1 MTPPPLLALLRPHQ
15 WVKNTFVAAPLFFT
29 PAAISA
35 ATVQATALGILAFC
49 LLSSA
54 VYVLNDFLDRK
65 ADRQHPTKRHR
76 PLAAGTVPLALAGG
90 VAVVFFAGGLALSL
104 SLGTGFAI
112 AAAAYLINNALY
124 SVWLKHV
131 AIIDVMS
138 ITLGFVLRVEAGGF
152 ATSVELSAWI
162 VIMTGLL
169 AVFLGLAK
177 RRDDIVKKLGNNHR
191 RSLDGYSRRF
201 LDAALAMIVGAL
213 LVAYLIY
220 TTDQQVM
227 NRLGTDKLFYTAP
240 FVAYGLLRYMQITM
254 VHERSGSP
262 TKIALTDWPI
272 IAAVI
277 GWVSTFGLLIYD
289 AA

>member
-1 MTPPPLLALLRPHQ
+1 MTPPPLIALLRPHQ
-15 WVKNTFVAAPLFFT
+15 WIKNAFVAAPLFFT
-29 PAAISA
+29 PAAVSP
-35 ATVQATALGILAFC
+35 ATLEATGLGIIAFC
-49 LLSSA
+49 LLSST

-65 ADRQHPTKRHR
+65 ADRQHPTKRNR
-76 PLAAGTVPLALAGG
+76 PLAAGTVSLPLAGG
-90 VAVVFFAGGLALSL
+90 VAAVFLIGGLALSA
-104 SLGTGFAI
+104 SLGTAFAI

-152 ATSVELSAWI
+152 ATGVELSAWI

-201 LDAALAMIVGAL
+201 LDAALAMVVGAL

-227 NRLGTDKLFYTAP
+227 GRLGTSKLFYTAP
-240 FVAYGLLRYMQITM
+240 FVAYGLLRYLQITM

-272 IAAVI
+272 IAAII
-277 GWVSTFGLLIYD
+277 GWVGTFGLLIYD
-289 AA
+289 AG